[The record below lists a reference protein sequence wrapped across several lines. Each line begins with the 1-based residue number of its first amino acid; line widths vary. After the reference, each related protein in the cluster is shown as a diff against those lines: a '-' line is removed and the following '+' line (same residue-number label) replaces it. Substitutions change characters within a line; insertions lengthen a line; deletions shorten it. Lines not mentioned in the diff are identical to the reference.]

1 MPEIPPNSSEA
12 MAGTKTI
19 KGCVAC
25 ASSWLG
31 KTKIND
37 LLFHS
42 HWAEITNN
50 SLFLITEFF
59 FIFETRKKWAE
70 HGTGD
75 EHAAVICQNIGHFPQ
90 TTPKKIKINSLLLC
104 TLQKLKPPALSLHP

>member
-59 FIFETRKKWAE
+59 FSFLKL
-70 HGTGD
+70 
-75 EHAAVICQNIGHFPQ
+75 
-90 TTPKKIKINSLLLC
+90 IKIGQNMALVMNMLLLFVRISGIFHK
-104 TLQKLKPPALSLHP
+104 QHQRKSR